1 MNKQL
6 TPEDIKSIAQ
16 AGEGYNAEFK
26 IHVPNKVKEITE
38 EICAFANSAGGVLL
52 IGVSDDNVVHGTTLD
67 NAKRSA
73 IQNSINEIN
82 PHLATD
88 FYSVEVEGKTIWVIE
103 VNTGIQKP
111 YALSGVIYVR
121 QGPNT
126 QKLTTVE
133 QMRDFFQQS
142 DRIYFDEAPC
152 NDFDLSKDIDPNW
165 FEEFRLQSGLSNTVS
180 QEQIIHNLK
189 LILLDGSIKNG
200 GVLFFG
206 TAPEQFIETAVIR
219 CIAFDGINKTNIIDD
234 KVYGG
239 ALMKQYEQT
248 MQWLKGKLSVRYEIE
263 GSGPRKEIW
272 EIPET
277 AFKEAIINA
286 LSHRDYY
293 DKGAR
298 ITIELFKD
306 RVEISNPG
314 GLTSAISLAEFGTK
328 SHSRNPLIFGLFVR
342 IHMVEQVGSGI
353 SRIRDLMKSAKLPEP
368 QFKTD
373 GMFTVV
379 FQRAEE
385 KSSGESSGKSS
396 GKSSERTWAET
407 IELLIAKSP
416 VKIGK
421 SALKILEMVYINQF
435 ITIPEMAKRLGIT
448 ERAVEKNI
456 RNLRNQNLVIRKEGE
471 RSGYWKLLPKN
482 HEIRNS

>member
-6 TPEDIKSIAQ
+6 TPEDIKSIVQ

-26 IHVPNKVKEITE
+26 IRVPNKVKEITE
-38 EICAFANSAGGVLL
+38 ELCAFANSAGGVLL
-52 IGVSDDNVVHGTTLD
+52 IGVSDDNLIHGVSID
-67 NAKRSA
+67 NGKRSA

-82 PHLATD
+82 PHLPAD
-88 FYSVEVEGKTIWVIE
+88 FYAVEVDGKTVWVIE

-111 YALSGVIYVR
+111 YALSGAIYVR

-152 NDFDLSKDIDPNW
+152 ADFDVTKDIDQNW
-165 FEEFRLQSGLSNTVS
+165 FEEFRLQSGLSKAVS
-180 QEQIIHNLK
+180 QEQIINNLK
-189 LILLDGSIKNG
+189 LVLPNGSIKNG
-200 GVLFFG
+200 GALFFG
-206 TAPEQFIETAVIR
+206 NAPEQFIDTAVIR
-219 CIAFDGINKTNIIDD
+219 CIAFDGTNKTNIIDD

-239 ALMKQYEQT
+239 ALIKQYEQT

-314 GLTSAISLAEFGTK
+314 GLISAISLAEFGTK

-342 IHMVEQVGSGI
+342 IQMVEQVGSGI
-353 SRIRDLMKSAKLPEP
+353 GRIRDLMKAARLPEP
-368 QFKTD
+368 QFKTV

-379 FQRAEE
+379 FNRTVEE
-385 KSSGESSGKSS
+385 TVEKTVEELNLSS
-396 GKSSERTWAET
+396 T
-407 IELLIAKSP
+407 AK
-416 VKIGK
+416 
-421 SALKILEMVYINQF
+421 KILDLIKEKPDSTTKSI
-435 ITIPEMAKRLGIT
+435 ADSLGISDK
-448 ERAVEKNI
+448 AVGYHLTKLQEIDLIYREGSKKTGVWK
-456 RNLRNQNLVIRKEGE
+456 LRNQTRE
-471 RSGYWKLLPKN
+471 
-482 HEIRNS
+482 

>member
-1 MNKQL
+1 MVRLL
-6 TPEDIKSIAQ
+6 TPDDIKSIVQ

-26 IHVPNKVKEITE
+26 ISVPNKVKEITE
-38 EICAFANSAGGVLL
+38 ELCAFANSAGGVLL
-52 IGVSDDNVVHGTTLD
+52 IGVSDADIIQGVSIDNG
-67 NAKRSA
+67 KRSA
-73 IQNSINEIN
+73 IQNSINDIN

-88 FYSVEVEGKTIWVIE
+88 FYAVEVDGKTVWVIE

-111 YALSGVIYVR
+111 YVLSGAIYVR

-152 NDFDLSKDIDPNW
+152 TDFDLIKDFDQVL
-165 FEEFRLQSGLSNTVS
+165 FEEFRLQSGLSKSVS

-189 LILLDGSIKNG
+189 LILPNGSIKNG
-200 GVLFFG
+200 GALFFG
-206 TAPEQFIETAVIR
+206 NAPEQFIETAVIR
-219 CIAFDGINKTNIIDD
+219 CIAFEGINKTNIIDD

-239 ALMKQYEQT
+239 ALIKQYEQT

-263 GSGPRKEIW
+263 GSGPRKEFW

-277 AFKEAIINA
+277 AFKEAIVNA

-293 DKGAR
+293 DKGAK
-298 ITIELFKD
+298 ITIELFRD

-342 IHMVEQVGSGI
+342 IQMVEQVGSGI
-353 SRIRDLMKSAKLPEP
+353 GRIRDLMKTAKLPEP

-373 GMFTVV
+373 GIFTVV
-379 FQRAEE
+379 LPRSI
-385 KSSGESSGKSS
+385 KSSGKSS
-396 GKSSERTWAET
+396 GKSTG
-407 IELLIAKSP
+407 KSSKHVWEALKQSLTDKSA

-421 SALKILEMVYINQF
+421 SAMMILELVHFNQF
-435 ITIPEMAKRLGIT
+435 ITIPEMAIKLGIT
-448 ERAVEKNI
+448 ERGVEKNI
-456 RNLRNQNLVIRKEGE
+456 QKLKEQNLLTRINGE
-471 RSGYWKLLPKN
+471 RSGYWELTIL
-482 HEIRNS
+482 

>member
-6 TPEDIKSIAQ
+6 TPEDIKSIVQ
-16 AGEGYNAEFK
+16 SGEGYNAEFK
-26 IHVPNKVKEITE
+26 IRVPNKVKEITE
-38 EICAFANSAGGVLL
+38 ELCAFANSAGGVLL
-52 IGVSDDNVVHGTTLD
+52 IGVSDDNIIHGVSID
-67 NAKRSA
+67 NGKRSA

-82 PHLATD
+82 PHLPTD
-88 FYSVEVEGKTIWVIE
+88 FYAIEVDGKTVWVIE
-103 VNTGIQKP
+103 VNTGVQKP
-111 YALSGVIYVR
+111 YALSGAIYVG

-152 NDFDLSKDIDPNW
+152 ADFDVAKDIDQNW
-165 FEEFRLQSGLSNTVS
+165 FEEFRLQSGLSKAIS
-180 QEQIIHNLK
+180 QEQIINNLR
-189 LILLDGSIKNG
+189 LISPNGSIKNG

-206 TAPEQFIETAVIR
+206 NAPEQFIDTAVIR

-234 KVYGG
+234 KVYDGS
-239 ALMKQYEQT
+239 LMKQYEQA

-342 IHMVEQVGSGI
+342 IQMVEQVGSGI
-353 SRIRDLMKSAKLPEP
+353 GRIRDLMKTAKLPEP

-379 FQRAEE
+379 FQRTVEE
-385 KSSGESSGKSS
+385 TVEKTVEETVEELNLSS
-396 GKSSERTWAET
+396 T
-407 IELLIAKSP
+407 AK
-416 VKIGK
+416 
-421 SALKILEMVYINQF
+421 KILDLIKEKPDSTTKSI
-435 ITIPEMAKRLGIT
+435 ADSLGIT
-448 ERAVEKNI
+448 DKAVGYHLTKLQEIDLIYREGSKKTGVWK
-456 RNLRNQNLVIRKEGE
+456 LRNQTRE
-471 RSGYWKLLPKN
+471 
-482 HEIRNS
+482 